1 MHLQKL
7 ADTHNLCQKLCG
19 LYTSSGG
26 CFDHHMGVCRGA
38 CVGAENTSSYN
49 DRVID
54 AISNYTYRNKN
65 FFIVDD
71 GRSDH
76 ECSVVKVENGRYVGF
91 GYVGLDEID
100 NSAGILHEIIIPFED
115 NRDAHVIIRGYLR
128 KNHFEKMIV
137 Y

>member
-1 MHLQKL
+1 
-7 ADTHNLCQKLCG
+7 
-19 LYTSSGG
+19 
-26 CFDHHMGVCRGA
+26 MGICKGA
-38 CVGAENTSSYN
+38 CTGKEKPGDYN

-54 AISNYTYRNKN
+54 AISKYSYRNKN

-71 GRSDH
+71 GRFAH

-91 GYVGLDEID
+91 GFVELECIGKD
-100 NSAGILHEIIIPFED
+100 SGILHDIIKSYDD

-128 KNHFEKMIV
+128 KNQFEKVIV